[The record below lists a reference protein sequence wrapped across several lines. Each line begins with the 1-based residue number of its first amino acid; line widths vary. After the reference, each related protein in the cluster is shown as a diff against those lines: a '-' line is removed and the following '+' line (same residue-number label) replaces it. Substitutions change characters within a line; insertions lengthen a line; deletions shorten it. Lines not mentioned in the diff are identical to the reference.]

1 MLKWAHNPALRPNCQ
16 QNSFENKQN
25 LEKTIQHPL
34 WSERRVNGRR
44 VEQVPKESCPPGR
57 RRSLGSL
64 LVAKQPITRKGQ
76 IGPHHLR
83 SGVTRKPALGTAE
96 SRAPLAVPDDALDR
110 NMKTMS
116 LTRTDGLV
124 MGRDASLLK
133 ESPLKRWLC
142 KGTSGDVVLVIQR

>member
-16 QNSFENKQN
+16 PKSFENQQN
-25 LEKTIQHPL
+25 LEKTIQHSL
-34 WSERRVNGRR
+34 WSEKHGNGRR

-76 IGPHHLR
+76 IGPHTR
-83 SGVTRKPALGTAE
+83 SGVTRKSALRTTE
-96 SRAPLAVPDDALDR
+96 SRAPLALPDDALDR
-110 NMKTMS
+110 NMKSMS

-124 MGRDASLLK
+124 MGRDASFLK
-133 ESPLKRWLC
+133 ESPLKRW
-142 KGTSGDVVLVIQR
+142 